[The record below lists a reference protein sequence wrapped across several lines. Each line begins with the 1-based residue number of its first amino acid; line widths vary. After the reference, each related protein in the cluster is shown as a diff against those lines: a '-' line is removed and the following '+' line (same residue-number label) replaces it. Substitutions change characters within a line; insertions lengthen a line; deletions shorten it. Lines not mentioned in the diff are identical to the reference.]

1 MKAIDRLIVF
11 QQSMKNEIGGQN
23 KFEAYTGIS
32 NGYLSR
38 MAKQHGDIGQDVLDK
53 IVLAFPNLNLNWLFA
68 GKGEML
74 LTQSENLSENK
85 TNLAK
90 QNKKEERLFGT
101 KELKQIL
108 NKQREAM
115 TEEFG
120 KIIMDSMTN
129 IINGQLEVLKMQ
141 IKTQAE
147 TIQGQ
152 KDSIDKV
159 LDKVTGVEEK
169 AGEIVKMVRKIG

>member
-1 MKAIDRLIVF
+1 
-11 QQSMKNEIGGQN
+11 
-23 KFEAYTGIS
+23 
-32 NGYLSR
+32 
-38 MAKQHGDIGQDVLDK
+38 
-53 IVLAFPNLNLNWLFA
+53 
-68 GKGEML
+68 
-74 LTQSENLSENK
+74 
-85 TNLAK
+85 
-90 QNKKEERLFGT
+90 
-101 KELKQIL
+101 
-108 NKQREAM
+108 
-115 TEEFG
+115 
-120 KIIMDSMTN
+120 MDSMTN

>member
-1 MKAIDRLIVF
+1 MKTIKDRLVCYIEKKGMTQTEF
-11 QQSMKNEIGGQN
+11 AKSIGKTAKYFASFKSPRIDTLDEIHRLYPDLSIDWLLYN
-23 KFEAYTGIS
+23 
-32 NGYLSR
+32 NGS
-38 MAKQHGDIGQDVLDK
+38 
-53 IVLAFPNLNLNWLFA
+53 
-68 GKGEML
+68 ML
-74 LTQSENLSENK
+74 LPEQNLSENK

-90 QNKKEERLFGT
+90 QTKEEERLFST
-101 KELKQIL
+101 KEVKLIL

-120 KIIMDSMTN
+120 KMIMDNMTH
-129 IINGQLEVLKMQ
+129 IINGQLELLKMQ
-141 IKTQAE
+141 IKTQSE

-159 LDKVTGVEEK
+159 LDKITGVEEK